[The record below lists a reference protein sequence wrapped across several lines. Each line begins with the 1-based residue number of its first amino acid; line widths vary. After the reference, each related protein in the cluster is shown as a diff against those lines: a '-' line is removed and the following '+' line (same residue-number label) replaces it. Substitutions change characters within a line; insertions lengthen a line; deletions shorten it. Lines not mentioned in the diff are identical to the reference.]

1 MNSDEFQL
9 YKTAKVEE
17 YNLISSVNFEIVGQQ
32 NFPVKK
38 GLKNPSEIEG
48 LAGEGTAEEK
58 LREVHEKN
66 YRLKIVFFLR
76 VSFATRDLLKYIYIF
91 FFHISLVYCEDSW
104 VTERVILWMKC

>member
-38 GLKNPSEIEG
+38 GIKKPSEIEG

-58 LREVHEKN
+58 LREVDEKN
-66 YRLKIVFFLR
+66 YWLMIVCKFR
-76 VSFATRDLLKYIYIF
+76 
-91 FFHISLVYCEDSW
+91 SLQE
-104 VTERVILWMKC
+104 TF

>member
-38 GLKNPSEIEG
+38 GIKKPSEI
-48 LAGEGTAEEK
+48 EGTAEEK
-58 LREVHEKN
+58 LREVFEK
-66 YRLKIVFFLR
+66 I
-76 VSFATRDLLKYIYIF
+76 TG
-91 FFHISLVYCEDSW
+91 W
-104 VTERVILWMKC
+104 Q